1 MMGGNPSSEEAI
13 VGNYRVY
20 AGDDGQSHVA
30 EFNLSLRPDL
40 TNTDKIRGLQI
51 RPPGSRNA
59 QETAD
64 LANFHN
70 APNRR
75 LATWL
80 SGYTEVGLGRRQHL
94 QLRPRRPRNLR
105 GYHRPRPHH
114 QGQRR
119 HHHGV
124 HPAPGLGFQV
134 PALVCPQVVP
144 QSVTS
149 DKLFS
154 YWLIVP
160 KS

>member
-1 MMGGNPSSEEAI
+1 M
-13 VGNYRVY
+13 GNYRVY

-80 SGYTEVGLGRRQHL
+80 SGYTEVGLGDGSTYSFGPGDL
-94 QLRPRRPRNLR
+94 VIFEDTT
-105 GYHRPRPHH
+105 G
-114 QGQRR
+114 QG
-119 HHHGV
+119 HTTKV
-124 HPAPGLGFQV
+124 IADTITVFILLP
-134 PALVCPQVVP
+134 
-144 QSVTS
+144 
-149 DKLFS
+149 D
-154 YWLIVP
+154 
-160 KS
+160 